1 MMPRLERVRNHR
13 SKDSEDGRK
22 YIQNTPLRVGVTWQ
36 KTDDRRTLISLL
48 HMKTWVN
55 KADTNRKQN
64 QKPEQKTFVKPE
76 FLDQEKRDNFD
87 VGSYKKSV

>member
-1 MMPRLERVRNHR
+1 
-13 SKDSEDGRK
+13 
-22 YIQNTPLRVGVTWQ
+22 
-36 KTDDRRTLISLL
+36 
-48 HMKTWVN
+48 MKTWVN

-87 VGSYKKSV
+87 VRLYKKSV